1 MYYCLGYQLAKYNSL
16 KMGYQLIILK
26 LPPKNIE
33 VQKLKIINSRLVR
46 IVKPR
51 MLWQAEYV
59 TQMTETRNTDRVLEK
74 KLFVKQFLWRMRQ
87 VWEDNIKTELKE
99 TCFDNVKQTELV
111 KGQRSICFSGAEHL
125 GCYTRGSVISLKVN
139 LAH

>member
-51 MLWQAEYV
+51 ML
-59 TQMTETRNTDRVLEK
+59 
-74 KLFVKQFLWRMRQ
+74 
-87 VWEDNIKTELKE
+87 
-99 TCFDNVKQTELV
+99 
-111 KGQRSICFSGAEHL
+111 
-125 GCYTRGSVISLKVN
+125 
-139 LAH
+139 